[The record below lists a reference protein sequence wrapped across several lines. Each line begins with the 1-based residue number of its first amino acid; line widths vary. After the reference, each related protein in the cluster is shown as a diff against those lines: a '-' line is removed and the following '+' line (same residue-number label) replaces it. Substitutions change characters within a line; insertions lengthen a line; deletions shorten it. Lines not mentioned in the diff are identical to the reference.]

1 MKRSQRLTVIF
12 VLVALM
18 FALPTAALAV
28 KRLYQARLTTG
39 AELHEVVG
47 STARGTANI
56 GWITSSS
63 LSYTGSIRNLSGEP
77 TGLHIHGQA
86 TTSETAG
93 VLINL
98 CSSGTCTYNSDT
110 NTLTF
115 SGEITSA
122 MLAARG
128 ISGAN
133 FSSWLEDGL
142 LYVNVHTALNPAGE
156 ARGQIYPR

>member
-1 MKRSQRLTVIF
+1 
-12 VLVALM
+12 
-18 FALPTAALAV
+18 
-28 KRLYQARLTTG
+28 
-39 AELHEVVG
+39 
-47 STARGTANI
+47 
-56 GWITSSS
+56 
-63 LSYTGSIRNLSGEP
+63 
-77 TGLHIHGQA
+77 LHIHGQA